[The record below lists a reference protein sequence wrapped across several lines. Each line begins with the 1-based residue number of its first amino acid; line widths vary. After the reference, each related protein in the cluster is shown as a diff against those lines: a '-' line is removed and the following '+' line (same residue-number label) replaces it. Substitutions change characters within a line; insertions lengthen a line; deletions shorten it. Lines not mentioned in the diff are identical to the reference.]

1 MLIDEIRKASI
12 QAMKDRNSNK
22 RAILSVIITK
32 YSNFEIEL
40 KSKGKEATDVDLI
53 NIIQKTV
60 KELDDEIQSFVDAK
74 RYDRAR
80 EITEQKETIKVYLPK
95 QLTEDEIRNIINS
108 LEDKSMPAVMKHF
121 KMNYNGQVDMSL
133 VSKVAR
139 E

>member
-40 KSKGKEATDVDLI
+40 KSKGKEATDADLI

-74 RYDRAR
+74 RYDRAC